1 MTWVPILRTSDI
13 PLPLALY
20 LTTRTYT
27 LCEWE
32 GIASRRLLSYS
43 VSMTNFR
50 YMTTYMTM
58 RRYLLSALGFSMMTL
73 SMSAHAT
80 SAPESQPDITTC
92 PASFY
97 AVKIHEEARQCQRF
111 DAQMPA
117 SMVYFVNDS
126 TDALVAF
133 YLALMPDLHLK
144 GEHNARILLTNDA
157 GDVRVVVSPD
167 GEGAQIDI
175 LVVADTQT
183 STESSAAE

>member
-1 MTWVPILRTSDI
+1 
-13 PLPLALY
+13 
-20 LTTRTYT
+20 
-27 LCEWE
+27 
-32 GIASRRLLSYS
+32 
-43 VSMTNFR
+43 
-50 YMTTYMTM
+50 MTTNMTM

-73 SMSAHAT
+73 SLSAQAT
-80 SAPESQPDITTC
+80 SAPESQPKITSC

-133 YLALMPDLHLK
+133 YLALMPNLHLK

-167 GEGAQIDI
+167 GNGAQIDI
-175 LVVADTQT
+175 LVVADTT
-183 STESSAAE
+183 ASGNSSSAE

>member
-1 MTWVPILRTSDI
+1 
-13 PLPLALY
+13 
-20 LTTRTYT
+20 
-27 LCEWE
+27 
-32 GIASRRLLSYS
+32 
-43 VSMTNFR
+43 
-50 YMTTYMTM
+50 
-58 RRYLLSALGFSMMTL
+58 MTL
-73 SMSAHAT
+73 STFAQAT
-80 SAPESQPDITTC
+80 STPESQPKITSC

-133 YLALMPDLHLK
+133 YLALMPDLHLR

-175 LVVADTQT
+175 LVVAETTTNNDL
-183 STESSAAE
+183 SSAE